1 MNAPP
6 DLDPV
11 GIERLRRLG
20 GAKFAGEMIRL
31 FLTYVGDK
39 VAEARAAQQDGDLTR
54 VERAVHP
61 IKSSAGNV
69 GAVRVQQL
77 ASDTELRAKGGDAG
91 AVAELVGEL
100 EAAYQAVKRLL
111 EAEGKRDSPPADPRD

>member
-1 MNAPP
+1 MSAPP
-6 DLDPV
+6 DLDPA

-20 GAKFAGEMIRL
+20 GSKFAGEMMRL
-31 FLTYVGDK
+31 FLSYGGDK

-77 ASDTELRAKGGDAG
+77 ATDTELRAKAGDAD
-91 AVAELVGEL
+91 AVARLVGEL
-100 EAAYQAVKRLL
+100 EAAYQAVKGLL
-111 EAEGKRDSPPADPRD
+111 EAEEKRNSPAADPRD